1 MLNLKCVLT
10 PLNASQMKKKI
21 VKVIGIV
28 TLLYVVT
35 TGFSSWESTTA
46 KYNVPTGNVI
56 VTVPQEV
63 IIQEPHI
70 FPFLGKSYV
79 GFKEAV
85 AFKESQGI
93 YHRINTLGY
102 LGKYQFGKSTLK
114 RFNIYNT
121 TEFLKDPKLQEDAF
135 LALCSVNKWI
145 LIRDIK
151 RSVGRKINGIRITE
165 SGILAAAH
173 LAGAGSVKKYL
184 RSNGVE
190 GFSDA
195 YGTNIEHYLK
205 KFAGYDT
212 SFVEANRKP
221 II

>member
-1 MLNLKCVLT
+1 
-10 PLNASQMKKKI
+10 MKKKI
-21 VKVIGIV
+21 VKITGIV

-35 TGFSSWESTTA
+35 TGFSTWESTTA

-56 VTVPQEV
+56 VTVPQEIV
-63 IIQEPHI
+63 KQESYI
-70 FPFLGKSYV
+70 FPYVGKSFV

-114 RFNIYNT
+114 RFKIYNT
-121 TEFLKDPKLQEDAF
+121 TKFLKDPVLQEEAF

-145 LIRDIK
+145 LKRDIK
-151 RSVGRKINGIRITE
+151 RSVGRRINGIKITE

-184 RSNGVE
+184 RSNGAE
-190 GFSDA
+190 GFNDA
-195 YGTNIEHYLK
+195 YGTSLEHYLK

-221 II
+221 VI